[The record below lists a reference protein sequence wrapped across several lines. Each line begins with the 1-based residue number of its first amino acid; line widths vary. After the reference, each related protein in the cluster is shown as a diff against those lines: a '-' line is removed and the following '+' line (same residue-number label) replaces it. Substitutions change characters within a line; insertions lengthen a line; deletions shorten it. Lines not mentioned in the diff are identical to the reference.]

1 MKELNLTI
9 PGFSIAGKTWG
20 NPKKPA
26 ILALHGWLDNA
37 NSFALIAPYLQNDFY
52 FIAVDLPGH
61 GYSDHLPIGCNYHFF
76 EAIFTIIELINALKL
91 DKVHILGHS
100 MGACL
105 GSLLAGV
112 VPERLLSLYLIEALG
127 PFSAPAE
134 TACKQLKT
142 YAHFLRLKNSA
153 QSKGYQRF
161 DDAVLARSAK
171 GYVSLDIAQ
180 ILCERA
186 LIEKDGVFYW
196 RHDKRLLASSPLR
209 MTEEQILS
217 CLQNIQAKTELL
229 LSSDGFYFDE
239 KIIDNRIK
247 MVKNIKVK
255 KLNGGH
261 HIHMEQPE
269 VVSQLLADYYRRL

>member
-1 MKELNLTI
+1 MNELNLTI

-20 NPKKPA
+20 NPEKPA

-37 NSFALIAPYLQNDFY
+37 DSFALIAPYLQNDFY

-61 GYSDHLPIGCNYHFF
+61 GHSDHLPIGCNYHFF

-239 KIIDNRIK
+239 KIIENRIK